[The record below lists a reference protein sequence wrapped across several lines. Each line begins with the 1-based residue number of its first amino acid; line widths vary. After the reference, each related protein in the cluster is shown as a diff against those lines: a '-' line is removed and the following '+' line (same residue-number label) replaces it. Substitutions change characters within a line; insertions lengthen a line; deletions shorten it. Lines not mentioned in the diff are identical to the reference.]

1 MPALEAAHLGSKAA
15 MVVKVTSAMQAKGA
29 AVASSAM
36 QAKGAAVASQ
46 VIFEEVPSATL
57 ATWSFPPL
65 WPLGHFH
72 HFGHLVI
79 STTLATAALDT
90 TAIAITTATII
101 TTTTDA

>member
-72 HFGHLVI
+72 HFGHGGFGYY
-79 STTLATAALDT
+79 SNCYYYRHHHHYYYRCY
-90 TAIAITTATII
+90 
-101 TTTTDA
+101 